1 MARTPQLVDAYGRPL
16 VAATLKTE
24 IAAAT
29 MGGVR
34 SPLTGYPADGM
45 TPQRLARVLREAD
58 MGDAIRYFE
67 LAETIE
73 ERDLHYLGVLGT
85 RRRAVAQ
92 LDVSVEAASDSAA
105 DEAIAREITDWLKR
119 DELSDE
125 LFHLLDCIGK
135 GISYT
140 EILWDTSTKQ
150 WMPGRLEWRDPR
162 WFEVDRVDLTS
173 PRVRGTDGRLQDI
186 PGGKLIIAKIAAKSG
201 LPLRSGLAR
210 VAAWAW
216 MFKAFTQRDWT
227 IFTQTYGQ
235 PVRLGKYG
243 PGATDADKQTLM
255 RAVSNIAGDMAAI
268 IPESMAIEFVEMA
281 NVGAASG
288 LYRERADW
296 LDQQVSKACLGQ
308 TATTDAVTGGL
319 GSGKEHRQVQEDI
332 ERADAKALAAILNRD
347 LIRPWV
353 LLNHGREARFP
364 RLKIERPEQEDLAA
378 FSAAVA
384 PLIDRGLAIAQQDVR
399 AKFNLPEPKPGAAL
413 MTAQG
418 SGPRGASGAESGA
431 VSGAEAPPDAAA
443 AAPPATDREIERHS
457 GVFERGEA
465 LPGVLAAPQAEGPST
480 PRKSAPS
487 PDELL
492 ADRMMEEAAGATE
505 AMLARIEA
513 MVAAAGSLDELRA
526 MLLEGFPEV
535 PTDELAAVLGLGL
548 VAAHAGGRIAAA
560 EEAEG

>member
-1 MARTPQLVDAYGRPL
+1 MARTAQLVDAHGRPL

-45 TPQRLARVLREAD
+45 SPQRLAAILRAAD

-92 LDVSVEAASDSAA
+92 LDISVEAASDSAA
-105 DEAIAREITDWLKR
+105 DETIAQEVRDWLKR

-125 LFHLLDCIGK
+125 LFHMLDCIGK

-162 WFEVDRVDLTS
+162 WFDVDRTDLTT
-173 PRVRGTDGRLQDI
+173 PRLRGADGRRQDI

-243 PGATDADKQTLM
+243 AGATDADKATLM
-255 RAVSNIAGDMAAI
+255 QAVSNIAGDMAAI
-268 IPESMAIEFVEMA
+268 IPETMQIEFVEPA
-281 NVGAASG
+281 NVGAASD
-288 LYRERADW
+288 LYKVRADW

-353 LLNHGREARFP
+353 LLNHGPQARFP
-364 RLKIERPEQEDLAA
+364 RLKIERPEQEDLSA

-384 PLIDRGLAIAQQDVR
+384 PLIDRGLAIAQEDVR
-399 AKFNLPEPKPGAAL
+399 AKFNLPEPKPGAQL
-413 MTAQG
+413 MTPNRPAATPDP
-418 SGPRGASGAESGA
+418 GPET
-431 VSGAEAPPDAAA
+431 PPDATGT
-443 AAPPATDREIERHS
+443 AAPGDNREFERQR
-457 GVFERGEA
+457 GVFERGSA
-465 LPGVLAAPQAEGPST
+465 PGRVVDAPQSEAAPTA
-480 PRKSAPS
+480 RKSAPT
-487 PDELL
+487 PDGLL
-492 ADRMMEEAAGATE
+492 ADRLLEEAEGPTG

-513 MVAAAGSLDELRA
+513 MVAAAASLDELRA
-526 MLLEGFPEV
+526 MLLEGFGEV
-535 PTDELAAVLGLGL
+535 PVDELAAVLGLGL
-548 VAAHAGGRIAAA
+548 TAAHAAGRIAAA
-560 EEAEG
+560 EEAGG